1 MSDFF
6 YNRSDFTVTDYKGDS
21 TTLSSYNLS
30 ITPLTFRRR
39 SLLDIGENT
48 KIVWDLGD
56 GTTSEEQSPVHAY
69 REPGLYKVKAI
80 YYNCSNNGVV
90 TEIYKDIL
98 IKDYLIDTFS
108 ATVESG
114 VLSCTSGGL
123 SVPITITQTVPYTET
138 RSNIINYTVTGTT
151 TPWYYKKEHKYSCLL
166 PHHALYNVRSVDGTD
181 LLIPVYQLRVASNA
195 IYGRIQDGEIILSPT
210 KIKSSILLGYS
221 GTQIVYYRDDTLSGN
236 IAISFSRQIL
246 RGVNTIKTT
255 LTGVVLEN
263 QNVSHLSITSN
274 GIDGDSYPTK
284 TYDIGTTK
292 LVNTKIP
299 FVVKTKDI
307 FYNTVK
313 NFLNP
318 VNITNITVRA
328 GDSIISNYTINSL
341 QHTITSVGGEQCAF
355 RGYLEFNNVTVPLT
369 GVRIYAQIQA
379 TNINSTS
386 FGLISGSSS
395 PFTVYPKNY
404 YSLNKVDENYDM
416 GAALK
421 SLGTAEPLVDKDIL
435 FEKFFGVILGD
446 NTLDINGLGKKVY
459 ERISNFVD
467 NTTYLKT
474 ADVFRLISICKM
486 MDADV
491 DVFDSS
497 LLSYPTE
504 IKRLINLL
512 SINKSAL
519 FGVQNSFIRDF
530 DDNGEPGSG
539 EYGSNLGSII
549 DIDNFIVIPSEN
561 KHIVAYEKFSKSYTL
576 LNTFQPLK
584 GIYYTSLERES
595 GNSLELITE
604 NNEDIFVEGMYFIK
618 DYDRTWGWPL
628 VLPSDYTVGDLSKYY
643 IFYEF
648 VDKKAE
654 GIIGGIIDFDIST
667 VQNNATYDELYKA
680 GGVFENLIANTL
692 YLSLSLTK

>member
-21 TTLSSYNLS
+21 TTLSSYNLP
-30 ITPLTFRRR
+30 ITPLTFKRK
-39 SLLDIGENT
+39 SLSIIGERT
-48 KIVWDLGD
+48 KIIWDFGD
-56 GTTSEEQSPVHAY
+56 GTTSEKQSPKHAY

-90 TEIYKDIL
+90 SEIYKDIL
-98 IKDYLIDTFS
+98 IKDYLTDTFS
-108 ATVESG
+108 IAVESD
-114 VLSCTSGGL
+114 VLSCSSGGL
-123 SVPITITQTVPYTET
+123 SVPITITQTVPYTVS
-138 RSNIINYTVTGTT
+138 SNIINYTVSGTD

-166 PHHALYNVRSVDGTD
+166 PHHALYNVRSADNTN
-181 LLIPVYQLRVASNA
+181 LLIPIYQLRVASDA
-195 IYGRIQDGEIILSPT
+195 IYGYIQDGEIVLSPT
-210 KIKSSILLGYS
+210 KNRSTILLGYS
-221 GTQIVYYRDDTLSGN
+221 GTQIVYYRDDTLSGS
-236 IAISFSRQIL
+236 IALSFNRQI
-246 RGVNTIKTT
+246 RNGANTIKTT
-255 LTGVVLEN
+255 LTGIVLEN

-274 GIDGDSYPTK
+274 GIDGDSYPINI
-284 TYDIGTTK
+284 YNIGTTK
-292 LVNTKIP
+292 LANTKIP

-307 FYNTVK
+307 FNNTVK
-313 NFLNP
+313 NFFNP
-318 VNITNITVRA
+318 VNIADITVRA
-328 GDSIISNYTINSL
+328 NGNIINNYTINSL
-341 QHTITSVGGEQCAF
+341 QHTITSVKGEQCAF
-355 RGYLEFNNVTVPLT
+355 RGYLEFNNVTTPLT
-369 GVRIYAQIQA
+369 SVRIYADIHA

-386 FGLISGSSS
+386 FGRISGSSS

-404 YSLNKVDENYDM
+404 YSLNKIDENYDM

-435 FEKFFGVILGD
+435 FEKFFGVIFGD
-446 NTLDINGLGKKVY
+446 HTLDINGLGKKVY
-459 ERISNFVD
+459 EKTSNFVN

-474 ADVFRLISICKM
+474 AEVFRLISLCKM

-497 LLSYPTE
+497 LLSYPAE

-512 SINKSAL
+512 SINKPAL
-519 FGVQNSFIRDF
+519 FGVQNNFIRDF
-530 DDNGEPGSG
+530 DNNGEPGSG
-539 EYGSNLGSII
+539 LYGNNLGSII
-549 DIDNFIVIPSEN
+549 DIDNFIVIPSET
-561 KHIVAYEKFSKSYTL
+561 KYIVAYEKFSKIYTL
-576 LNTFQPLK
+576 LNTFQPLN
-584 GIYYTSLERES
+584 GIYYTTLESESSGSL
-595 GNSLELITE
+595 NLTTE

-618 DYDRTWGWPL
+618 DYDKSWGWPL

-654 GIIGGIIDFDIST
+654 GIIGGVIDFDIST